1 MNRSM
6 SLVLRVQLIN
16 ESILIDD
23 NCCLSFVG
31 GFFKALLLRG
41 VGMLREE
48 SMASQIGQED
58 LILTVL
64 TLRSLTLIHGR
75 NLSS

>member
-6 SLVLRVQLIN
+6 SLILHVQLIN